1 MIYACGCSFT
11 YGLELQN
18 PAQDSWPALLSKRL
32 NQLLINDATPG
43 GSNYRTVYHTIKNL
57 NKFDYYLIAWTEYS
71 RFTFYKSDNNLEI
84 DFNPHLSN
92 KLYRNESFYSQWG
105 TALYKHWYNELYA
118 FKLWLQQIIQLQSLL
133 KSNYLMINTFD
144 NNLSKWLAPE
154 DEFIQQTKDLL
165 NFDNMND
172 DQIFAEYQEI
182 QYYIK
187 LIDTSKFYK

>member
-1 MIYACGCSFT
+1 
-11 YGLELQN
+11 
-18 PAQDSWPALLSKRL
+18 
-32 NQLLINDATPG
+32 
-43 GSNYRTVYHTIKNL
+43 
-57 NKFDYYLIAWTEYS
+57 
-71 RFTFYKSDNNLEI
+71 
-84 DFNPHLSN
+84 
-92 KLYRNESFYSQWG
+92 
-105 TALYKHWYNELYA
+105 
-118 FKLWLQQIIQLQSLL
+118 
-133 KSNYLMINTFD
+133 MINTFD